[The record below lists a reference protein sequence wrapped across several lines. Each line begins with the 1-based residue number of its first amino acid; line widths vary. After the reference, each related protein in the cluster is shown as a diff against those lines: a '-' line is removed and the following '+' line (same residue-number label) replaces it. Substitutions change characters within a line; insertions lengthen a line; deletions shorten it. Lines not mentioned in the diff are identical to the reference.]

1 PVTPI
6 PAGEQIPVSY
16 QGTELTIARPVM
28 ESAGVEIEVPHFS
41 GYGVAKGLLGDTE
54 EARRRLGGSAEARIG
69 SEINAMLAEAQ
80 QRERGGAE
88 PDPEVGVRLQEYFE
102 QYEAEVIAPR
112 IAAAGNSC
120 AEGRLAVDTYLSHA
134 RTLELLGYAEDDF
147 S

>member
-1 PVTPI
+1 
-6 PAGEQIPVSY
+6 
-16 QGTELTIARPVM
+16 
-28 ESAGVEIEVPHFS
+28 
-41 GYGVAKGLLGDTE
+41 
-54 EARRRLGGSAEARIG
+54 SAEARIG

-147 S
+147 SQAQELMDTAAEVCIEEEYEMCVEQHVVHRLIPLWLGFARMAEM